1 MKALRFIFAG
11 VAGVGVAFALVAP
24 GCSTGA
30 VGIDACRAIESTRCD
45 AAPLCEDSDPSF
57 GIATEEQVSNCKV
70 FYNDACLVGLENV
83 DEEPTQ
89 DTVDDCVAA
98 VTKTGACKTA
108 GAKTMA
114 ECEDGPT
121 MVGGSEELAPCEVL
135 ASPES
140 LKDCAFVAA
149 TDDDDE

>member
-1 MKALRFIFAG
+1 MKALRFFFAG
-11 VAGVGVAFALVAP
+11 VLGLGVAFALAAP

-30 VGIDACRAIESTRCD
+30 VGVDACRAIESSRCD
-45 AAPLCEDSDPSF
+45 AAPACEDGDPSF
-57 GIATEEQVSNCKV
+57 GIVTEEQIENCKV

-98 VTKTGACKTA
+98 VVKVGACQTA
-108 GAKTMA
+108 KAATMA
-114 ECEDGPT
+114 ECEDGPE
-121 MVGGSEELAPCEVL
+121 VVAGAEELNPCEVL
-135 ASPES
+135 AKPEN

-149 TDDDDE
+149 DDEEE